1 MRSVLNKTRDVLGGT
16 LFSLAEFLLASL
28 IILTDF
34 EVYGALIFAAL
45 ICIKLVICDDILAIF
60 NPVFMVSVFVTNC
73 YNSYDTFIKYVYAI
87 IPAALCILFHI
98 VAYKKKCKVGESF
111 YGLIAVT
118 VAIMLGGIGKVPL
131 EEYLKPMNLYYYLGL
146 GVGMMLIYV
155 FMKSRLAAESKRDV
169 FEKFA
174 VCMTFLGMIA
184 VVNVVNYFAEYL
196 SQTEIRD
203 LSVYTE
209 LHYLS
214 RNNLSTYI
222 MFALP
227 FPLYLSKKNPFWPL
241 ASMMMYVAMIFTGSR
256 GGLFMG
262 SLEFALCMAYWIWD
276 SDSKRTRNIKMIST
290 WAAVILGAIILLPTL
305 IEFLRFR
312 LESADGW
319 IIISKDEVRYKTL
332 VALTERFKDQWLF
345 GEGLLSDVNKQFYNP
360 RQGGTNWYHM
370 MIPQIV
376 GSFGIVGVIA
386 YSYQIFGRF
395 GLIFRRID
403 RTSLAL
409 GLSYLGILLM
419 SQVNPGEF
427 CPLPYGALAVI
438 IFALLEIHIGRDGA
452 LDRLDGASAYGDQ
465 KNSDPEK
472 EE

>member
-1 MRSVLNKTRDVLGGT
+1 MKSVLNKTRGVLGGT

-34 EVYGALIFAAL
+34 EVGGALIFAAL

-87 IPAALCILFHI
+87 VPAALCILFHLI
-98 VAYKKKCKVGESF
+98 AYRKKCRIGESF

-118 VAIMLGGIGKVPL
+118 IAIMLGGIGKVPL
-131 EEYLKPMNLYYYLGL
+131 SEYLKPMNLYYYLGL
-146 GVGMMLIYV
+146 GIGMMLIYL
-155 FMKSRLAAESKRDV
+155 FMKSRLAADGIGDV

-174 VCMTFLGMIA
+174 VCMTLLGLIA
-184 VVNVVNYFAEYL
+184 VVNVLNYFTEYFA
-196 SQTEIRD
+196 QTEIRD

-227 FPLYLSKKNPFWPL
+227 FPLYLAKKNPFWPL
-241 ASMMMYVAMIFTGSR
+241 ASMLMYVGMVFTGSR
-256 GGLFMG
+256 GGLIMG
-262 SLEFALCMAYWIWD
+262 SLEFVLCMAYWIWD
-276 SDSKRTRNIKMIST
+276 SDSKRTRKIKMFST
-290 WAAVILGAIILLPTL
+290 WAAVLLGAIILLPTL
-305 IEFLRFR
+305 IEFMRFR
-312 LESADGW
+312 LESENGW
-319 IIISKDEVRYKTL
+319 AIISPDEVRYKTL

-376 GSFGIVGVIA
+376 GSFGMVGVLA
-386 YSYQIFGRF
+386 YSYQIFGRI
-395 GLIFRRID
+395 GLIFKKVD

-427 CPLPYGALAVI
+427 CPLPYGMLTVT
-438 IFALLEIHIGRDGA
+438 IFALLEIHQARA
-452 LDRLDGASAYGDQ
+452 SSLDSL
-465 KNSDPEK
+465 
-472 EE
+472 